1 MPAIK
6 LFSSIAVITMK
17 QYKKDMIQ
25 EEKIIREH
33 DSGRN
38 PFVVPEGYFE
48 GFTEKMMARVKAEAE
63 GTENRQA
70 TVVKLPLWKRAMRY
84 AAAVAVVVLMVGGGL
99 FYALRTPSGDVSTQL
114 AAQTDQL
121 DFYFSDDDLDAV
133 LDYELVDNQHIA
145 YYLTEA
151 Y

>member
-1 MPAIK
+1 
-6 LFSSIAVITMK
+6 
-17 QYKKDMIQ
+17 MIQ

-48 GFTEKMMARVKAEAE
+48 GFTEKMMARLKAESE
-63 GTENRQA
+63 GTESQQA
-70 TVVKLPLWKRAMRY
+70 IVVKLPFWKRAMRY
-84 AAAVAVVVLMVGGGL
+84 AAVAAAVVVMIGGGV
-99 FYALRTPSGDVSTQL
+99 FYTMRSASGESSAQL
-114 AAQTDQL
+114 TAQTDQL
-121 DFYFSDDDLDAV
+121 DFYFSDDDLDAA

>member
-1 MPAIK
+1 
-6 LFSSIAVITMK
+6 
-17 QYKKDMIQ
+17 MIQ

-48 GFTEKMMARVKAEAE
+48 GFTEKMMARLKAESE
-63 GTENRQA
+63 GTESQQA
-70 TVVKLPLWKRAMRY
+70 IVVKLPFWKRAMRY
-84 AAAVAVVVLMVGGGL
+84 AAVAAAVVVMIGGGV
-99 FYALRTPSGDVSTQL
+99 FYTMRSTTGDSSAQL
-114 AAQTDQL
+114 TAQTDQL
-121 DFYFSDDDLDAV
+121 DFYFSDDDLDAA

>member
-1 MPAIK
+1 
-6 LFSSIAVITMK
+6 
-17 QYKKDMIQ
+17 MIQ
-25 EEKIIREH
+25 EEKFIREH

-48 GFTEKMMARVKAEAE
+48 GFTEKMMARLKAESE
-63 GTENRQA
+63 STESQQA
-70 TVVKLPLWKRAMRY
+70 IVVKLPFWKRAMRY
-84 AAAVAVVVLMVGGGL
+84 AAVAAAVVVMIGGGL
-99 FYALRTPSGDVSTQL
+99 FYTMRSTSGDSSAQL

-121 DFYFSDDDLDAV
+121 DFYFSDDDLDAA

>member
-1 MPAIK
+1 MRVIK
-6 LFSSIAVITMK
+6 LFPSFAVKPMK

-48 GFTEKMMARVKAEAE
+48 GFTEKMMARLKAEAE
-63 GTENRQA
+63 GTESRQA
-70 TVVKLPLWKRAMRY
+70 IVVKLPFWKRAMRY
-84 AAAVAVVVLMVGGGL
+84 AAAVAVVAVMVGGGM
-99 FYALRTPSGDVSTQL
+99 FYSLRSTSGESSTQL

-121 DFYFSDDDLDAV
+121 DFYFSDDDLNAA